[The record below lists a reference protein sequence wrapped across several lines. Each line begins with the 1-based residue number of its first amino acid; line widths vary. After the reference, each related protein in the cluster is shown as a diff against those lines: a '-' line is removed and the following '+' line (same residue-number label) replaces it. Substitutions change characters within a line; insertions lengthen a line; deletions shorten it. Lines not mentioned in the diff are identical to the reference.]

1 MSGLA
6 PLRVVVIAPLRF
18 PIRRPHAGGLES
30 AVWNE
35 VDQLRA
41 RGHDVTLI
49 AAEGSDWL
57 DERSEFTIPAMTWP
71 GAARPTD
78 DSYPPSYAARSVPAL
93 DRALDRI
100 AATAGD
106 YDVISNHCLHGLP
119 LERAGDLGVPMIST
133 LHTPVDD
140 ALVASHAAARGRRS
154 EFLAVSEH
162 TRLQWADA
170 GIESTVLANAVDP
183 QAWPLGPG
191 GPDLVWFGRIVPEK
205 APHLAI
211 EVAQRLGRGLV
222 IAGRIGDELYA
233 DRAVLPHVGGAI
245 RYVGQLSPV
254 ELAHL
259 VGRSAAL
266 IATPVWEEPF
276 GLVAPEALMTGTPV
290 VSFAMGGVSEIAAG
304 SVGMVTVPP
313 GDVAALAK
321 RVEHMIVRASRE
333 PGFRPAIRSSAEAR
347 FSLPSRI
354 SALERRFRS
363 MLDASESASEQ
374 AA

>member
-1 MSGLA
+1 MSGLV
-6 PLRVVVIAPLRF
+6 PLRVVVVAPLRF

-57 DERSEFTIPAMTWP
+57 GEPSDFTIPAMTWP
-71 GAARPTD
+71 GASRPTD
-78 DSYPPSYAARSVPAL
+78 DTYPPSYAARSVPAL
-93 DRALDRI
+93 GRALDRI
-100 AATAGD
+100 AATAAD

-119 LERAGDLGVPMIST
+119 LERAGGLGVPMVST

-140 ALVASHAAARGRRS
+140 ELVASHAAASGRRS
-154 EFLAVSEH
+154 EFLSVSEH
-162 TRLQWADA
+162 TRRQWADA

-211 EVAQRLGRGLV
+211 EVAERLGRGLV

-233 DRAVLPHVGGAI
+233 DRAVLSRVGGGI
-245 RYVGQLSPV
+245 RYVGQLAPS
-254 ELAHL
+254 ELATL

-276 GLVAPEALMTGTPV
+276 GLVAPEALMSGTPV

-304 SVGMVTVPP
+304 SVGMVTVPS
-313 GDVAALAK
+313 GDVSAMAK
-321 RVEHMIVRASRE
+321 RVEHMIGRAFRE
-333 PGFRPAIRSSAEAR
+333 PGFRPAIRNSAEAR
-347 FSLPSRI
+347 FSLPARI
-354 SALERRFRS
+354 AALERRFRS
-363 MLDASESASEQ
+363 MVGDSESSSER